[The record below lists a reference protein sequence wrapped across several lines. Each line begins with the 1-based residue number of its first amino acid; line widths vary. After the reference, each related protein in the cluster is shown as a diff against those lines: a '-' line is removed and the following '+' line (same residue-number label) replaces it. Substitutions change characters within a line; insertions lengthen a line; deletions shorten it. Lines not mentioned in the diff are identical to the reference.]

1 MTVNELRNM
10 DVKIRGYGMPDDNV
24 PDFYTRCKLSEA
36 LEIMENVERDFP
48 KELYNLCFTVTDEDD
63 DSLFVLHRAFFDE
76 KDRECVY
83 MGRDNKYNLTKELA
97 RKALGME
104 S

>member
-1 MTVNELRNM
+1 MTVDELRDMN
-10 DVKIRGYGMPDDNV
+10 VKIRGYGMPDDNA

-48 KELYNLCFTVTDEDD
+48 KMLSNLCFEITDEKDEP
-63 DSLFVLHRAFFDE
+63 LFAVHRAFFGE
-76 KDRECVY
+76 KDQKY
-83 MGRDNKYNLTKELA
+83 IYLGDNEFNLTKKLA

-104 S
+104 E